1 MYRTILA
8 HLGLSRS
15 ATIALA
21 ALASASLAHAQPP
34 SAACKLLQITEI
46 ESALGAKALTKLS
59 GSSQSVPGMTLDECS
74 VEIPGPSQHGIHL
87 VSIRIVSD
95 LPMDADQAIRM
106 RNGGTAREDQWKRP
120 GARLEQKTVGSAIC
134 IMSGTPNAPGNSTCT
149 IPRGKGYVE
158 LDVTGSVQ
166 ELVPLNTV
174 AALLQKAV
182 SRM

>member
-1 MYRTILA
+1 MYRRILS
-8 HLGLSRS
+8 LFRLSHS
-15 ATIALA
+15 TTIALA
-21 ALASASLAHAQPP
+21 ALAFASLAHAQSP
-34 SAACKLLQITEI
+34 SAACKLLQITEL
-46 ESALGAKALTKLS
+46 ESALGAKALTKLT

-74 VEIPGPSQHGIHL
+74 VEIAGPSNRGIHL

-106 RNGGTAREDQWKRP
+106 RNGGTAREGQWKGP

-134 IMSGTPNAPGNSTCT
+134 ILSGTPNAPGHSTCT

-158 LDVTGSVQ
+158 LDVTGYVR
-166 ELVPLNTV
+166 ELVPLDTV
-174 AALLQKAV
+174 AALLQKAA